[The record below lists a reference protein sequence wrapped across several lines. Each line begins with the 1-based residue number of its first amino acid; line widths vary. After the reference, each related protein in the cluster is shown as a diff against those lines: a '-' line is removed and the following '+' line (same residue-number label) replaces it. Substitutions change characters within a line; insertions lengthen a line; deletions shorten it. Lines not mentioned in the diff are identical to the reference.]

1 MAHAGRM
8 HGLLRA
14 VALLLVVVL
23 ATGCAGSDLGK
34 LVDAVTSARTPVDRV
49 SPPVIADVET
59 EIRAVLQ
66 RANLAQAEAFAA
78 RSPQLM
84 RETSTDAHYQD
95 MIETN
100 QSLASAGV
108 TAIAL
113 VGIEYGEIRADGTVA
128 QATTFETWRT
138 EFTDGSVNEQTDQ
151 NDYTL
156 VKDGGSWKISAT
168 VQPAARRSPAAD
180 PRPGLA
186 AAGQTSRSTNWSGYA
201 ADGGTFTSVTG
212 TWNVPSVSTATV
224 GADATWVGIGGLDT
238 EDLIQ
243 AGTMANVTGD
253 GSVTYQAW
261 IEMLPDS
268 ARMIPLS
275 VTAGDSIT
283 VTITER
289 SPDRWLI
296 ALKNNTTG
304 GTYSRTVD
312 YQSTRSSAEWVRE
325 APSTSRGIVPLS
337 FFGAVR
343 FTDGTAVR
351 DGRTLSI
358 AALCA
363 RPISMYNRADQ
374 ALAIPSTLDAA
385 GTGFEV
391 QRTEALGTTTGSG
404 RRRR

>member
-1 MAHAGRM
+1 M

-14 VALLLVVVL
+14 VALVLVVVL

-49 SPPVIADVET
+49 SPPAVGAGVET

-95 MIETN
+95 MVETN

-138 EFTDGSVNEQTDQ
+138 EFADGSVNEQTDR

-156 VKDGGSWKISAT
+156 VNAGGSWRISAT
-168 VQPAARRSPAAD
+168 VQPGVSRSPAAD
-180 PRPGLA
+180 PAPALA
-186 AAGQTSRSTNWSGYA
+186 PAGATSRSTNWSGYA

-304 GTYSRTVD
+304 GRYERTVD
-312 YQSTRSSAEWVRE
+312 YQSTRSSAEWVQE
-325 APSTSRGIVPLS
+325 APSTSRGLLPLS
-337 FFGAVR
+337 FFGTVR

-358 AALCA
+358 AALGA